1 VDILMEAK
9 HAKLKLLAALILTVA
24 GGCVPDVEDAD
35 TLIVGPRV
43 LAIRSEPAQ
52 VKQRGEATFTAL
64 YVSPDGTEEQAP
76 LEWSFCK
83 ARKPLAE
90 LGPVNTLCLQDNAE
104 ELTAA
109 PAPPANGE
117 EEQEE
122 EPEPILEAI
131 GQGLATEGEIPSD
144 ACRLFGPDRPP
155 PKDGEPSGRPVDA
168 DPTGGYYQPLR
179 VLNTDDDT
187 AALYEA
193 RIECGLPGAGQ
204 AATVL
209 FNQQYLP
216 NANPVIDTLRLTSE
230 DDERLAIAGEDEPTR
245 VRPGA
250 ALSLEL
256 RWDECDPLEPC
267 EEECEPPPA
276 CDGAES
282 YIYYDPLTRTV
293 SPRRES
299 MRVSWF
305 STDGVF
311 RDARTGRTEQEAA
324 TTDSPNVWTAPDTEG
339 DVTLWVVLRDD
350 RGGAAWQTYAL
361 RIER

>member
-1 VDILMEAK
+1 MEAK
-9 HAKLKLLAALILTVA
+9 HAKLKSIAALLFAVT
-24 GGCVPDVEDAD
+24 GGCVPDVEEAD
-35 TLIVGPRV
+35 TLVASPRV

-52 VKQRGEATFTAL
+52 IKQREEATFTAL
-64 YVSPDGTEEQAP
+64 YVSPDGTEQEAP

-90 LGPVNTLCLQDNAE
+90 LGPVNTLCLQGNAQ
-104 ELTAA
+104 ELTAE
-109 PAPPANGE
+109 PAPSTNRE
-117 EEQEE
+117 EDEEE

-131 GQGLATEGEIPSD
+131 GEGLETEGEMPSD

-155 PKDGEPSGRPVDA
+155 PKDGEPAGRPVDA

-179 VLNTDDDT
+179 VLNTENDT

-204 AATVL
+204 AATVS

-216 NANPVIDTLRLTSE
+216 NSNPVIDTLRITSAG
-230 DDERLAIAGEDEPTR
+230 DEPLAIAGEEEPTR

-256 RWDECDPLEPC
+256 RWNECDPLEPC
-267 EEECEPPPA
+267 EEDCEPPPA
-276 CDGAES
+276 CEGAES

-305 STDGVF
+305 STGGTF
-311 RDARTGRTEQEAA
+311 RDARTGRTEQEAD
-324 TTDSPNVWTAPDTEG
+324 TTDSPNVWTAPSSEG
-339 DVTLWVVLRDD
+339 DVSLWVILRDD
-350 RGGAAWQTYAL
+350 RGGTTWQTYSL
-361 RIER
+361 RVER